1 MKILFKPIQLNNNFF
16 PNIKMLTYEIL
27 KFTMK
32 TIQVAINI
40 IYRTKKA
47 NYQHNQK
54 LIDKDIA
61 LYLNN
66 I

>member
-1 MKILFKPIQLNNNFF
+1 
-16 PNIKMLTYEIL
+16 MLTYEIL

-54 LIDKDIA
+54 LIDKDIV

-66 I
+66 KKFSHFNRDNTTF